1 MRWTETTCGRLWS
14 DRGAEAVV
22 SMERVWGTGDQGHR
36 GRGSSEPFPL
46 GGKRGRLKCLQML
59 EVAQTECIQTRERG
73 RCTDDY
79 LSTRKCP
86 TLQLDGNTEHS
97 CADFLV
103 PTVPWGPFC
112 KEGKVSQA
120 TPDPTGDSFLPGLVC
135 VCVYT
140 LVRET
145 RQM

>member
-1 MRWTETTCGRLWS
+1 M
-14 DRGAEAVV
+14 V

-46 GGKRGRLKCLQML
+46 GGTRGRLKCLQML

-112 KEGKVSQA
+112 KEGMVSQA